1 MRRSLTLTK
10 REQRQVERQLK
21 KLDAAYSAGKV
32 DPRIYTHKR
41 AELLQ
46 NLSRP
51 KAANTEIALNQKA
64 FYQKRSKMEYGPAPV
79 GYWERNISNSA
90 PTLQAN
96 QSKIRAS
103 LLSIHNNEWWNDGF
117 QEALRDSVNA
127 RQPQANQEVQN
138 ENELSYFQ
146 ETVMQA
152 NKLAGAINR
161 DTFNTNETW
170 QAIENSEPVRKTLQR
185 LANSVDYTVR
195 RMTMVGVP
203 ENVAR
208 DTIRQAAISAGNV
221 MTGQG
226 YSKERAAEITAM
238 VVRGELS
245 FQGAVNQV
253 TNDIQQTNEAI
264 AAVNNNSANTPHAMW
279 RNNFDIHA
287 TGPSSGGVS
296 LQQLQQMRNEL
307 NEELNLENDP
317 VARNEIVAA
326 LQNLENEMESRQS
339 GMQAISNAMPGPPGM
354 PSAAQGNRGSYN
366 PLSNFRANQ
375 STMQQTVNALRTG
388 GPNFWNM
395 VDDIVTI
402 RGNMYFDYMAGEP
415 IHISAEG
422 QPTTFSANSPP
433 AEEEIFPSGNFTVF
447 ASGKASI
454 PQLKIM
460 LNGIANA
467 LMSDLIPVNEKGY
480 LLYLQTM
487 TRFQISMLESQ
498 LDNVLAQNN
507 LPNNTVNGHNHYF
520 MANDYSPLNTMVSN
534 GTPMPANFHNNLH
547 AQGYLNQD
555 PRNDA
560 YWQRMAPEPQPLANN
575 LHNHWM
581 PNGTHLPIG
590 EGYTQNIHNFMHQA
604 GMRNQGPIT
613 LPNLL
618 PVNNWSPKKI
628 VNLPNNTGLNNQ
640 LIQQTP
646 VNQGSNNPA
655 AQHYVQQNN
664 AVAQVIQNTVKPH
677 RHYKVDQSLPATA
690 YTQNNH
696 QKVHQK
702 GYSNNPVKSPPAPP
716 QEVQT
721 KQNPKNTAK
730 RNESPIAIAPRSIW
744 NRGRGGSSLL
754 ARGLKGSTSTTS
766 SSRSHGGARF
776 VNGMDPRQRN
786 Y

>member
-64 FYQKRSKMEYGPAPV
+64 FYQKRSKLEYGPAPV

-90 PTLQAN
+90 PTRQAN

-138 ENELSYFQ
+138 QNELSYFQ

-152 NKLAGAINR
+152 NKLAGTINR
-161 DTFNTNETW
+161 DTFNSNETW
-170 QAIENSEPVRKTLQR
+170 QAIENSEPVTKTLQR
-185 LANSVDYTVR
+185 LANSVEYTVS
-195 RMTMVGVP
+195 RMTTVGIP

-208 DTIRQAAISAGNV
+208 DTIRQAAIAAGNM

-264 AAVNNNSANTPHAMW
+264 AAVNNNSANTPNAMW

-287 TGPSSGGVS
+287 TGPSGGGVS
-296 LQQLQQMRNEL
+296 LKQLQQMRNEL

-317 VARNEIVAA
+317 VARNQIVAA
-326 LQNLENEMESRQS
+326 LQNLENEMGSRQT

-354 PSAAQGNRGSYN
+354 PSPAQGNRGSYN
-366 PLSNFRANQ
+366 PLNNFRANQ

-402 RGNMYFDYMAGEP
+402 HGNMYFDYMAGEP

-422 QPTTFSANSPP
+422 QPSTFSANSPP
-433 AEEEIFPSGNFTVF
+433 AEEEIFPTGNFTIF

-480 LLYLQTM
+480 LLYLQSLI
-487 TRFQISMLESQ
+487 RFQISMLESQ
-498 LDNVLAQNN
+498 LDNVLTQNAQ
-507 LPNNTVNGHNHYF
+507 
-520 MANDYSPLNTMVSN
+520 
-534 GTPMPANFHNNLH
+534 
-547 AQGYLNQD
+547 
-555 PRNDA
+555 
-560 YWQRMAPEPQPLANN
+560 N
-575 LHNHWM
+575 LHNQ
-581 PNGTHLPIG
+581 
-590 EGYTQNIHNFMHQA
+590 GYSNNQPSLNNMGLNQNQTLVNQVT
-604 GMRNQGPIT
+604 NQGA
-613 LPNLL
+613 
-618 PVNNWSPKKI
+618 
-628 VNLPNNTGLNNQ
+628 
-640 LIQQTP
+640 
-646 VNQGSNNPA
+646 NNPA
-655 AQHYVQQNN
+655 SQHYVQQN
-664 AVAQVIQNTVKPH
+664 KPIL
-677 RHYKVDQSLPATA
+677 Q
-690 YTQNNH
+690 
-696 QKVHQK
+696 
-702 GYSNNPVKSPPAPP
+702 NNPVLNNPVLNNNIPVLQNKPIPQSKIDQIKWSRQDPNPPALNKP
-716 QEVQT
+716 QPQQNQT
-721 KQNPKNTAK
+721 KQEKVKEP
-730 RNESPIAIAPRSIW
+730 AINQNLQSKIDQIKWSRQDTFPRYAH
-744 NRGRGGSSLL
+744 NRRGGSLFS
-754 ARGLKGSTSTTS
+754 RLKGSGLRGSTSSTTS
-766 SSRSHGGARF
+766 SRAHGGARF